1 MADEVLGGFIPA
13 GEMLKAGV
21 YALLYRGR
29 VVYIGKA
36 KCMLVRV
43 YSHRSL
49 AGRKV
54 IPRNLPTSAKGIKF
68 DDCHIRPC
76 SLDVVDELEREMIEL
91 YKPQFNIQLKPKLVP
106 PARAAIMV
114 GGKEFV
120 FTPKPNLSPRAPT
133 SARRF

>member
-1 MADEVLGGFIPA
+1 MADGELAGFLPA

-21 YALLYRGR
+21 YALMYKGR

-54 IPRNLPTSAKGIKF
+54 IPRNLPTSAKGVKF

-76 SLDVVDELEREMIEL
+76 SLDVIDELEREMIEL
-91 YKPQFNIQLKPKLVP
+91 YRPQYNTQLKPKLIP
-106 PARAAIMV
+106 PSRAAITI
-114 GGKEFV
+114 GGREFV
-120 FTPKPNLSPRAPT
+120 FTPKSVSAPPAPI
-133 SARRF
+133 SRRF